1 MAHAHEPPGAASPL
15 HSAAFE
21 VVARDLTRVFG
32 ARITSLVAYGEQ
44 DEDGGAHTLALVD
57 NVTFNDLAQCA
68 PLVPAWHRLGLAT
81 PLILT
86 RDEFRRT
93 LDVFPLE
100 YGHIVAHHILLAGS
114 NPFAGISVA
123 EPDLRRGCERQ
134 AKSHLIHLR
143 EGFLE
148 TYGDPP
154 AVARMISA
162 SAPAFRALLQNL
174 ERLEPGASTRAGI
187 ADDLS
192 REVSAAADATIA
204 EPSALLSRYIAAVER
219 LWQYVDAWRR

>member
-1 MAHAHEPPGAASPL
+1 MAHAHGSRTAEETASTP
-15 HSAAFE
+15 AFE
-21 VVARDLTRVFG
+21 AVARDLRRVFG
-32 ARITSLVAYGEQ
+32 DRLTSLVAYGDAEG
-44 DEDGGAHTLALVD
+44 DGAHTLALVER
-57 NVTFNDLAQCA
+57 VAFGDLAQCA
-68 PLVPAWHRLGLAT
+68 ALVATWHRLGLAT

-86 RDEFRRT
+86 HDEFRRT

-100 YGHIVAHHILLAGS
+100 YGDIITHHSVIVGS
-114 NPFAGISVA
+114 NPFAGLAVPEA
-123 EPDLRRGCERQ
+123 DLRRGCEQQ

-148 TYGDPP
+148 TRGDPA
-154 AVARMISA
+154 AVGRMIAA

-174 ERLEPGASTRAGI
+174 ERLEPGAIRRAGI
-187 ADDLS
+187 SEDLP
-192 REVSAAADATIA
+192 REVSAAGDATIA

>member
-1 MAHAHEPPGAASPL
+1 MAHAPLRVGAPVSDG
-15 HSAAFE
+15 AFE
-21 VVARDLTRVFG
+21 AVARDLNRIFG
-32 ARITSLVAYGEQ
+32 DRLISLVAYGER
-44 DEDGGAHTLALVD
+44 DEEGAHTLALVERLA
-57 NVTFNDLAQCA
+57 FADLALCA
-68 PLVPAWHRLGLAT
+68 PLVPTWHRFGLAT

-86 RDEFRRT
+86 HDEFRRT

-100 YGHIVAHHILLAGS
+100 YGDIIAHHTVIAGTNPLAGIVV
-114 NPFAGISVA
+114 PEI
-123 EPDLRRGCERQ
+123 DLRRGCEQQ

-148 TYGDPP
+148 THADSP
-154 AVARMISA
+154 AVARMIAA

-174 ERLEPGASTRAGI
+174 ERLEPGASRRAGI
-187 ADDLS
+187 ADDLP